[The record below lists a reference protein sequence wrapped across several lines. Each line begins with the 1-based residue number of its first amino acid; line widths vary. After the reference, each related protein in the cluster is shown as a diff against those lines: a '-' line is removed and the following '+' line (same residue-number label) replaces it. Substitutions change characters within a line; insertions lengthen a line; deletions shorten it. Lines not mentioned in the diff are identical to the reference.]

1 MADAEAT
8 KALSGLLNGIAQKVY
23 YNNSDITEELLN
35 TELFPELARDQFTAL
50 HDKMRGLLKVNTTP
64 ASWTLACSVCLS
76 VCLFVCMTT
85 KHLENKTSICI
96 S

>member
-8 KALSGLLNGIAQKVY
+8 KSLSGLLNGIAQKVY

-35 TELFPELARDQFTAL
+35 TELFPELTRDQFTAL

-64 ASWTLACSVCLS
+64 APSSVRLF
-76 VCLFVCMTT
+76 VCLFVYMFVC
-85 KHLENKTSICI
+85 LIV
-96 S
+96 